1 MKSPENP
8 QPNLT
13 PERYAQLAV
22 TSLRTILEEDR
33 LNTPEEFDDTILM
46 LCTFKHRVESAGV
59 SEDDRS
65 LRIINGLITMVENLI
80 RDRSED
86 S

>member
-1 MKSPENP
+1 MINPESP
-8 QPNLT
+8 QPQFT
-13 PERYAQLAV
+13 PEHYAQLAV
-22 TSLRTILEEDR
+22 SSLKTILKDDM
-33 LNTPEEFDDTILM
+33 LNTPEEFDDTLLM
-46 LCTFKHRVESAGV
+46 LFNFKYRVECAGV

-65 LRIINGLITMVENLI
+65 LRIINGLITMVENLL